1 MMPYKTVTQQS
12 DRGNLKDIQDKRNS
26 SLEENP
32 DMPPT
37 SSELRIKSLY
47 EHALVTRDQAMIE
60 SLGLIVIGGDPKNPV
75 NIMRHREYVEEL
87 KIRLGSQIKETQEE
101 IENFFTNDFWETSE
115 MRVAAYK
122 RDKARNAIFSE
133 DGDIIKTAS
142 TGNTRHRS
150 FWRVK

>member
-47 EHALVTRDQAMIE
+47 EHALVTRDEALIA
-60 SLGLIVIGGDPKNPV
+60 SLGLIVMDGSPKDPV
-75 NIMRHREYVEEL
+75 ALMRHKERIREL
-87 KIRLGSQIKETQEE
+87 SANLGLEMVRESREE
-101 IENFFTNDFWETSE
+101 IDMLIKQGPSE
-115 MRVAAYK
+115 MRAAAYK
-122 RDKARNAIFSE
+122 RDKARNAILSE
-133 DGDIIKTAS
+133 DGDIIKAAS
-142 TGNTRHRS
+142 TGDTRHRS